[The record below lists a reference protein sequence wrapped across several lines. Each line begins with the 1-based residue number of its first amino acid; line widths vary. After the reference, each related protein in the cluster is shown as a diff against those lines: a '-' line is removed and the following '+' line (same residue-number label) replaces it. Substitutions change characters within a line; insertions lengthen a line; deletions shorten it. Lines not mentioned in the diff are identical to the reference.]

1 MLIGHFAAAF
11 AAKRAAPGT
20 SLGWLVAACQ
30 LPDLIWPVLLLAGIE
45 RARIEPGNTAFTPI
59 AFEHYP
65 WSHSLLLVALWGIG
79 LALVYRLRGGPRRE
93 PVVLAA
99 LVVSHW
105 LLDWITH
112 RPDLPLV
119 PGGGPR
125 LGLGLWNSV
134 AATLAVEGTLFAVG
148 VWVYSRVTSPRDRT
162 GRWAWVAFVGF
173 LAAVHGAN
181 AISPPPQSMTAVA
194 VVGLSMWLLVWW
206 AAWVDR
212 HRRVGDDAGARAER
226 AA

>member
-1 MLIGHFAAAF
+1 MFIGHFAAAL
-11 AAKRAAPGT
+11 AAKRAAPRAA
-20 SLGWLVAACQ
+20 LGWLVVACQ
-30 LPDLIWPVLLLAGIE
+30 LPDIIWPVLLLVGVE
-45 RARIEPGNTAFTPI
+45 RARIEPGNTAFTPL
-59 AFEHYP
+59 AFDHYP
-65 WSHSLLLVALWGIG
+65 WSHSLLLVGVWAVAL
-79 LALVYRLRGGPRRE
+79 AAFYRLRGGPRRE
-93 PVVLAA
+93 SFVIAA

-134 AATLAVEGTLFAVG
+134 VATLAVEVILFAIG
-148 VWVYSRVTSPRDRT
+148 VWVYSRATTPRDRT
-162 GRWAWVAFVGF
+162 GRWAWIALVAFLV
-173 LAAVHGAN
+173 VIHGAN
-181 AISPPPQSMTAVA
+181 AVSPPPPNMTVVA
-194 VVGLSMWLLVWW
+194 VGGFAIWLLVWW

-212 HRRVGDDAGARAER
+212 HRRAGNDA